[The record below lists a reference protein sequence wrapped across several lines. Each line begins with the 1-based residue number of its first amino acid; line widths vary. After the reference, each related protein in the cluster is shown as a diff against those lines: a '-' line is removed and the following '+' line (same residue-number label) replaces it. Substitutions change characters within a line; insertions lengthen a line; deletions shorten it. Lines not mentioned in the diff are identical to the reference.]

1 VCQDFAHLAISCLR
15 SMGLAARYV
24 SGYLETL
31 PPPGKS
37 KLVGADASHAWIS
50 TFIPDTGWVDM
61 DPTNNRIPG
70 EAHITLAWGRDYGD
84 VTPVKGVVMGG
95 GAHTLSVT
103 VDVVAQKET

>member
-1 VCQDFAHLAISCLR
+1 MIAPHGDDATAT
-15 SMGLAARYV
+15 G
-24 SGYLETL
+24 SGPQSLF
-31 PPPGKS
+31 
-37 KLVGADASHAWIS
+37 GAVA
-50 TFIPDTGWVDM
+50 F
-61 DPTNNRIPG
+61 PG